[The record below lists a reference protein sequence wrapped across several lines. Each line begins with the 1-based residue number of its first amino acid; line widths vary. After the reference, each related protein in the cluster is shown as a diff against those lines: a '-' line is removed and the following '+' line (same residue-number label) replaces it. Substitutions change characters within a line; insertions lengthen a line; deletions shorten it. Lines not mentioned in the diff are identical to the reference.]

1 MKLLLYVIR
10 WQLSTPILYIVMD
23 SLTLPPLQKV
33 IIANFIGALI
43 FFPIDKHIF
52 NNKKAGKLKQK
63 LQKIFK

>member
-1 MKLLLYVIR
+1 MKLFLYVIR

>member
-1 MKLLLYVIR
+1 
-10 WQLSTPILYIVMD
+10 MD

-52 NNKKAGKLKQK
+52 NNKKAGQLKQK